1 MKKNKGFT
9 LVELLA
15 TIAIM
20 GMIMILVTPSIVNLQ
35 NNNKKKKFEYYGKT
49 LVEAAKVY
57 VQKEGVDI
65 TSLGVSDWVGCVD
78 ITYQDL
84 LTNDLIKSFED
95 ADYICNGKVRF
106 TRSSSVDSYT
116 YNLICN
122 SRNPQKDNFSSIN
135 IRNNRCNVSKT

>member
-1 MKKNKGFT
+1 MVNSKGFT

-106 TRSSSVDSYT
+106 TRSSSGDSYT

>member
-1 MKKNKGFT
+1 MKNNKGFT

-20 GMIMILVTPSIVNLQ
+20 GMIMMLVTPSIVNLQ

-49 LVEAAKVY
+49 LVEAAKLY
-57 VQKEGVDI
+57 VQKEGDDI

-95 ADYICNGKVRF
+95 TDYICNGKVRF
-106 TRSSSVDSYT
+106 TRRSNGDSYA
-116 YNLICN
+116 YNLVCN
-122 SRNPQKDNFSSIN
+122 SKNYKKDSFSSIN
-135 IRNNRCNVSKT
+135 IGNNQCSVSNS

>member
-49 LVEAAKVY
+49 LVEAAKV
-57 VQKEGVDI
+57 
-65 TSLGVSDWVGCVD
+65 
-78 ITYQDL
+78 
-84 LTNDLIKSFED
+84 
-95 ADYICNGKVRF
+95 
-106 TRSSSVDSYT
+106 
-116 YNLICN
+116 
-122 SRNPQKDNFSSIN
+122 
-135 IRNNRCNVSKT
+135 

>member
-95 ADYICNGKVRF
+95 ADYNC
-106 TRSSSVDSYT
+106 T
-116 YNLICN
+116 
-122 SRNPQKDNFSSIN
+122 
-135 IRNNRCNVSKT
+135 

>member
-1 MKKNKGFT
+1 M
-9 LVELLA
+9 
-15 TIAIM
+15 
-20 GMIMILVTPSIVNLQ
+20 
-35 NNNKKKKFEYYGKT
+35 
-49 LVEAAKVY
+49 
-57 VQKEGVDI
+57 DI

-106 TRSSSVDSYT
+106 TRSSSGDSYT

-135 IRNNRCNVSKT
+135 IRNNQCNVSKT